1 MLKVERVYAMKER
14 VIKQGDKICTPKRMR
29 EIDKEMAARR
39 EQAIKNF
46 WEWCKNTQPKKPYP
60 KHLRFP

>member
-1 MLKVERVYAMKER
+1 MSKD
-14 VIKQGDKICTPKRMR
+14 GDKICTPKRMK

-60 KHLRFP
+60 KRFRFP